1 MWSWIFK
8 VSIVSFL
15 FIFLLHYLYS
25 FFKIT
30 LTSPKIKDLVNKPMR
45 KYDSIYDSLQNNQSY
60 IEETEGVNIS
70 NSLHSNS
77 LSTQNPVKQN
87 MKDELKKY
95 LSELSGSGGNSY
107 LFSWFAIPSSL
118 AHISTNILKFCILYP
133 HSALLQ
139 NPSYFLNLHFFAN
152 SSGVIASFF
161 ISDSLISPFFSTTNN
176 VIVCFSFVLVDSDF
190 FGGILLYYT
199 LVIDTYLL

>member
-25 FFKIT
+25 FFKTT

-60 IEETEGVNIS
+60 IEETEGINIS
-70 NSLHSNS
+70 NSLHSNN
-77 LSTQNPVKQN
+77 LYTQNPVKQN

-95 LSELSGSGGNSY
+95 LSELSGSGGNKVNDNNSNVGATSMENYTTTPSIPDFAMSNMSSSSSSSSSFSSSY
-107 LFSWFAIPSSL
+107 AE
-118 AHISTNILKFCILYP
+118 Y
-133 HSALLQ
+133 
-139 NPSYFLNLHFFAN
+139 
-152 SSGVIASFF
+152 
-161 ISDSLISPFFSTTNN
+161 
-176 VIVCFSFVLVDSDF
+176 
-190 FGGILLYYT
+190 
-199 LVIDTYLL
+199 

>member
-60 IEETEGVNIS
+60 IEETEGVN
-70 NSLHSNS
+70 NALHSNS
-77 LSTQNPVKQN
+77 SSTQNPVKQN
-87 MKDELKKY
+87 MKDELKRY
-95 LSELSGSGGNSY
+95 LSELSGSGGNKTSD
-107 LFSWFAIPSSL
+107 
-118 AHISTNILKFCILYP
+118 TNTNTKTG
-133 HSALLQ
+133 
-139 NPSYFLNLHFFAN
+139 AN
-152 SSGVIASFF
+152 SGANSGASPSIPDFAM
-161 ISDSLISPFFSTTNN
+161 SNLSSSSSFSSSYSE
-176 VIVCFSFVLVDSDF
+176 F
-190 FGGILLYYT
+190 
-199 LVIDTYLL
+199 

>member
-8 VSIVSFL
+8 VAIVSFL

-77 LSTQNPVKQN
+77 SSTQNPIKQN

-95 LSELSGSGGNSY
+95 LSELSGSGGNKTSD
-107 LFSWFAIPSSL
+107 
-118 AHISTNILKFCILYP
+118 TNTNTNTNTKTG
-133 HSALLQ
+133 A
-139 NPSYFLNLHFFAN
+139 NPSVNPSANPGANPSIPDFAMSNL
-152 SSGVIASFF
+152 SSSSSFSSSYSEF
-161 ISDSLISPFFSTTNN
+161 
-176 VIVCFSFVLVDSDF
+176 
-190 FGGILLYYT
+190 
-199 LVIDTYLL
+199 

>member
-8 VSIVSFL
+8 VSVVSFL

-25 FFKIT
+25 FFKTT

-70 NSLHSNS
+70 NSLHSNT

-95 LSELSGSGGNSY
+95 LSELSGSSGNKVSDNNSNVGATSMGNY
-107 LFSWFAIPSSL
+107 TTTPAIPDFAMSNLSS
-118 AHISTNILKFCILYP
+118 SSSF
-133 HSALLQ
+133 SS
-139 NPSYFLNLHFFAN
+139 SYSEF
-152 SSGVIASFF
+152 
-161 ISDSLISPFFSTTNN
+161 
-176 VIVCFSFVLVDSDF
+176 
-190 FGGILLYYT
+190 
-199 LVIDTYLL
+199 